1 VRDARDKFQREL
13 DRCGV
18 AMLESA
24 ADALAHRQQIEA
36 EIKTITARTDALG
49 GGTIE
54 KEFATAQT
62 ECADAD
68 VARRAVLVENA
79 PAPATL
85 EGARALA
92 GRTAQQLRE
101 AEQHE
106 AAARAKRKA
115 AAERLCE
122 SSERIETHRQIF
134 QKKKEEATD
143 LTAQLKEMERAHG
156 ADDARAA
163 KLVTLAA
170 VRTEAQKRL
179 DNTRRAIIEL
189 KPELLDRDRERL
201 SRAISHY
208 AAAQRDAEEKRATA
222 RGQFQRDGATDPQ
235 AEFALA
241 HERLRDASE
250 RAAHEQRH
258 AEAVGL
264 LHKLFLAEQKSLSE
278 RFTRPLAAKISG
290 YLACLFG
297 PGARAELTLQGGN
310 FQGLRLIRSEYGGGV
325 FQFENLSG
333 GTREQLAAAVRLA
346 LAEVLAETHD
356 GCLPVVFD
364 DAFAY
369 SDPERV
375 QELQRML
382 DLAAN
387 RGLQIIVLT
396 CNPADYADL
405 RPKHITLDAQ

>member
-208 AAAQRDAEEKRATA
+208 APAQRDAEEKRATA
-222 RGQFQRDGATDPQ
+222 RGQFQRDGAT
-235 AEFALA
+235 
-241 HERLRDASE
+241 
-250 RAAHEQRH
+250 
-258 AEAVGL
+258 
-264 LHKLFLAEQKSLSE
+264 EQKSLSE

-310 FQGLRLIRSEYGGGV
+310 FQ
-325 FQFENLSG
+325 
-333 GTREQLAAAVRLA
+333 AVRLA